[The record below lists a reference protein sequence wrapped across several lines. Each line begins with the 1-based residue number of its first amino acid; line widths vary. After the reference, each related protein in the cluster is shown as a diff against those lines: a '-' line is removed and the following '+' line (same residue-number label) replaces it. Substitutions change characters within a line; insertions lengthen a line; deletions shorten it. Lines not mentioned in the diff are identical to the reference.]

1 MSKRKRA
8 DDHRYALDGTTMLR
22 TMFEL
27 DGQRV
32 GTQALED
39 APEKKNK
46 AWQYIA
52 SPGTAPAEAAK
63 RLKDNTQSIGNARKK
78 AKKEAATGQ
87 PTRRGLHDRAGDL
100 DRGGGSLVGGS
111 YGFDDRDKAQHAF
124 AKKIR
129 RAEQSIDE
137 KDAQNALR
145 RASDQI
151 SVRRASAQVLIHY
164 CVSRCTFL

>member
-1 MSKRKRA
+1 MP
-8 DDHRYALDGTTMLR
+8 DNHRYAPDGKTKLR
-22 TMFEL
+22 TMYEP
-27 DGQRV
+27 DGERV
-32 GTQALED
+32 GSQALKD
-39 APEKKNK
+39 TPEKNNK
-46 AWQYIA
+46 AWQYTA
-52 SPGTAPAEAAK
+52 SPGAAPAEAAK
-63 RLKDNTQSIGNARKK
+63 RLKDNTQSIRNARKK

-100 DRGGGSLVGGS
+100 DRGGGLLVGDA

-151 SVRRASAQVLIHY
+151 SVQRASAQVLMHY